1 VIHPAKPCEA
11 RPWTASG
18 FAVSASSDTRQF
30 FRAKTIDADA
40 LAVLTDSDLEK
51 LGLPLG
57 DRKRFLKA
65 TAGLVGRGTI
75 HPLSV

>member
-1 VIHPAKPCEA
+1 MDGGFLRGLGLERYEA
-11 RPWTASG
+11 T
-18 FAVSASSDTRQF
+18 
-30 FRAKTIDADA
+30 FRARAIDADA

-57 DRKRFLKA
+57 DRKRFPKA